1 MSSLTFSLFEQNTSN
16 LEGYIS
22 QFANDLFLRNN
33 DNVKEGL
40 NLLNDNSAIYQKYTD
55 LSNNIASYLIK
66 RQDLS
71 NNDLIDEKG
80 NLLYKKNMNFKETIP
95 PLKDA
100 VLEDTINMMNYNN
113 YMYTISGIAIGF
125 LVIGIIIVKS

>member
-113 YMYTISGIAIGF
+113 YMYTI
-125 LVIGIIIVKS
+125 